1 MSSVYRFSRHE
12 NNEKNRKNAAFQF
25 LKNIKLGNET
35 ENNNRNDSS
44 CYEKNNINKEN
55 SFHNTK
61 ENELIKS
68 NEINKNSKPKF
79 FFNDEGS
86 DNESNSSNSKE
97 QLTSNHNSITNEIT
111 SPSENPKNQEYNKEN
126 EINKNIFN
134 IETNTGLMDKSKR
147 NMSYVLNRPKN
158 SELSIATTHN
168 FKTLW
173 SNRRNVCDSPVFG
186 RIHSLSDLTELSK
199 QDKSNTLSMSGKSNS
214 GDHIMRNRNRQTQ
227 NTLNIHSSTPIAKD
241 KRQKAA
247 KKFLSNIQLVPPQTS
262 KSSFKEKEI
271 RKINFKGYERE
282 INPLTSNYLSIKGSQ
297 LKNYDNENKDEHE
310 KELFNTVL
318 NNIQVYTS
326 PSGNIIGTFSVL
338 NPRSY
343 RENKTKIMSRNYNF
357 IKQKRNSKKDITF
370 KLPNIQIRKKT
381 AESYA
386 KLLTPSHSLE
396 RKPPDNYHVTV
407 LDDPTLITGKHKTII
422 ALPYFMSSIIQYSR
436 PSDLK
441 KELNEQFRQLHPDLD
456 PSLTLTQIRKV
467 KKNIYLVAQEM
478 DLELSSV
485 AKAYVYFE
493 RLILKKEVNKY
504 NRKLIGATCLFLATK
519 VNDPKEV
526 SYANLLKV
534 LNKIMDVSP
543 KEIRENEFNV
553 FVALEFILYV
563 PLWDIRPHFERLVT
577 SSEFPKV
584 DMNDF
589 LVDKMF
595 YYY

>member
-1 MSSVYRFSRHE
+1 MSEIYKFSKHE
-12 NNEKNRKNAAFQF
+12 NTEKNRKNAAFSF
-25 LKNIKLGNET
+25 LKNIKLGNEPAVNSDKNT
-35 ENNNRNDSS
+35 SVNERVSFS
-44 CYEKNNINKEN
+44 KESEYEQDNKKGT
-55 SFHNTK
+55 NT
-61 ENELIKS
+61 
-68 NEINKNSKPKF
+68 KPKF
-79 FFNDEGS
+79 FLNDDGS

-97 QLTSNHNSITNEIT
+97 HVSFSLSSITENP
-111 SPSENPKNQEYNKEN
+111 SPSESNRETSSNNHTNYNDN
-126 EINKNIFN
+126 NITL
-134 IETNTGLMDKSKR
+134 EVPKR
-147 NMSYVLNRPKN
+147 N
-158 SELSIATTHN
+158 LSNVISTGHN

-199 QDKSNTLSMSGKSNS
+199 QDKSNTLSMCGKSNS
-214 GDHIMRNRNRQTQ
+214 GDYMIRKRQSSI
-227 NTLNIHSSTPIAKD
+227 NIQPNAAKD

-247 KKFLSNIQLVPPQTS
+247 KKFLSNIQLVPPQTN
-262 KSSFKEKEI
+262 KTAFKEKET
-271 RKINFKGYERE
+271 RKLNFNGYDRE
-282 INPLTSNYLSIKGSQ
+282 ASLTSNYLSIKGSQ
-297 LKNYDNENKDEHE
+297 LKNYDNENKDDHE
-310 KELFNTVL
+310 RELFNTVL

-326 PSGNIIGTFSVL
+326 PNGNIIGSFSVL

-343 RENKTKIMSRNYNF
+343 RENRAKIMSRNRNYNF
-357 IKQKRNSKKDITF
+357 IKQKKNSKKDISF

-396 RKPPDNYHVTV
+396 RKPPDNYHITI

-467 KKNIYLVAQEM
+467 KKNIYLAAQEM

-534 LNKIMDVSP
+534 LSKIMDVSP

-553 FVALEFILYV
+553 FVALEFVLYV

-584 DMNDF
+584 DMSEYIG
-589 LVDKMF
+589 DKMF
-595 YYY
+595 YYN